1 MGFDSMK
8 IKITMI
14 PSNVTKEIDM
24 KTGSTVSDLLG
35 KLNLK
40 PDTVIVLHNS
50 IPVPVDEVLTDI
62 KELKIVQVASGG

>member
-14 PSNVTKEIDM
+14 PSNIKKDIDM
-24 KTGSTVSDLLG
+24 NTGSTVSDLLE

-50 IPVPVDEVLTDI
+50 TPVPVDDVINDI

>member
-1 MGFDSMK
+1 MM

-14 PSNVTKEIDM
+14 PSNVKKDIDM
-24 KTGSTVSDLLG
+24 KMGSTVSDLLK

-40 PDTVIVLHNS
+40 PDTVIILHNS
-50 IPVPVDEVLTDI
+50 TPVPVDDVITDV